1 MRPMM
6 DWYELRFRLQFWF
19 VQSWLI
25 RPIVWLRFLF
35 VDKSKW
41 LAEAR
46 EKSAAL
52 LGAVDSGKSQETANE
67 TANPM
72 FKAETGDKK

>member
-1 MRPMM
+1 M
-6 DWYELRFRLQFWF
+6 DWYELRFRLQLWF
-19 VQSWLI
+19 VQSWLVS
-25 RPIVWLRFLF
+25 PVVWLRFLF

-52 LGAVDSGKSQETANE
+52 LRAVDSGKSRETANE
-67 TANPM
+67 TANPLSA
-72 FKAETGDKK
+72 AEYGDNK